1 MEKYENIRRTSEVKA
16 YSIEDNAITIAFANG
31 EKYQYSYTSAGQR
44 HVETMKLLARAGWG
58 LGSYIEEIAKEGY
71 ARQLV

>member
-1 MEKYENIRRTSEVKA
+1 MEKYENIRRTSDVRG
-16 YSIEDNAITIAFANG
+16 YRIEANAITIEFVNG
-31 EKYQYSYTSAGQR
+31 EKYLYNYTSAGQR

-58 LGSYIEEIAKEGY
+58 LGSYVEDIAKEGY